1 MNIIDNKTTQVLG
14 EEKGTSKDVALNL
27 LLAKRNV
34 SSEVIALLKKAYPNF
49 SIVDIEG
56 DTKGRSLNMGEKAL
70 VGSMMIKEG
79 NMEGLMTTLDSLMSE
94 VVRANS
100 ALLNFVAM
108 NTDIDVLVAET
119 EEALD
124 GMVSNAELALQS
136 NAIGDDV

>member
-1 MNIIDNKTTQVLG
+1 MNIIDNKTTDVLG
-14 EEKGTSKDVALNL
+14 KEKGTSKDVALNL

-34 SSEVIALLKKAYPNF
+34 SSEVIALLKKAYPNY

-70 VGSMMIKEG
+70 VGSMLIKEG
-79 NMEGLMTTLDSLMSE
+79 SMEGLSTTLDSLMSE

-108 NTDIDVLVAET
+108 NTDIDMLVAET

-136 NAIGDDV
+136 NAVGDDV

>member
-124 GMVSNAELALQS
+124 GMVGNAELALQS
-136 NAIGDDV
+136 NAVGDDV

>member
-70 VGSMMIKEG
+70 VGSMLIKEG
-79 NMEGLMTTLDSLMSE
+79 SMEGLSTTLDSLMSE

-108 NTDIDVLVAET
+108 NTDIDMLVAET

-136 NAIGDDV
+136 NAVGDDV

>member
-1 MNIIDNKTTQVLG
+1 MNIIDNKTTQVLSKK
-14 EEKGTSKDVALNL
+14 KGTSKDVALNL

-136 NAIGDDV
+136 NAVGDDV

>member
-1 MNIIDNKTTQVLG
+1 MNIIDNKTADVLG
-14 EEKGTSKDVALNL
+14 KEKGTSKDVALNL

-34 SSEVIALLKKAYPNF
+34 SSDVIALLKKAYPNY

-70 VGSMMIKEG
+70 VGSMLIKEG
-79 NMEGLMTTLDSLMSE
+79 SMEGLSTTLDSLMSE

-108 NTDIDVLVAET
+108 NTDIDMLVAET

-136 NAIGDDV
+136 NAVGDDV

>member
-108 NTDIDVLVAET
+108 NTDIDVLVTET

>member
-1 MNIIDNKTTQVLG
+1 MNIIDNKTVDVLG
-14 EEKGTSKDVALNL
+14 KDKGTPKDVALNL

-34 SSEVIALLKKAYPNF
+34 SSEVIALLKKAYPNYV
-49 SIVDIEG
+49 IVDVEG
-56 DTKGRSLNMGEKAL
+56 DTKARTLNMGEKSL
-70 VGSMMIKEG
+70 VGAMLIKEG
-79 NMEGLMTTLDSLMSE
+79 NSEGLMTTLDSLMSE

-108 NTDIDVLVAET
+108 NTDIDTLVAET
-119 EEALD
+119 EEALN

>member
-1 MNIIDNKTTQVLG
+1 MNIIDNKTTDVLG
-14 EEKGTSKDVALNL
+14 KEKGTSKDVALNL

-34 SSEVIALLKKAYPNF
+34 SSEVIALLKKAYPNY

-70 VGSMMIKEG
+70 VGSMLIKEG
-79 NMEGLMTTLDSLMSE
+79 NMEGLSTTLDSLMSE

-108 NTDIDVLVAET
+108 NTDIDMLVAET

-136 NAIGDDV
+136 NAVGDDV

>member
-1 MNIIDNKTTQVLG
+1 MNIIDIKTADVLG
-14 EEKGTSKDVALNL
+14 KEKGTSKDVALNL

-34 SSEVIALLKKAYPNF
+34 SSEVIALLKKAYPNY

-70 VGSMMIKEG
+70 VGSMLIKEG
-79 NMEGLMTTLDSLMSE
+79 SMEGLSTTLDSLMSE

-108 NTDIDVLVAET
+108 NTDIDMLVAET

-136 NAIGDDV
+136 NAVGDDV

>member
-136 NAIGDDV
+136 NAVGDDV